1 MRVHRLEITAFG
13 PFAGTEVIDFEPL
26 NDAGIFLLTGPTGAG
41 KTTVFDAICFGLFG
55 AVPGARNGAKDLK
68 SHHADGTAVP
78 SVTLEASMRGRRFRI
93 RRSPAWSRPST
104 RARTGRVD
112 QPAKASVEELVDG
125 RWVTS
130 CTRLDDVG
138 LLVTRV
144 LGMSKEQF
152 CQVVMLPQGLFQTFL
167 RAGAKERHDVLESLF
182 ETRRFGRIETWL
194 TERRRSCEREVEASQ
209 SSIRQLLARASEV
222 ACDLGPVVESDA
234 EPAAYPAARE
244 LIAGC
249 LDLTIAAA
257 ASAREVATVARDELK
272 QAQHTLDSGRDL
284 AALQARH
291 RAGRERLRELE
302 ALREVVDAR
311 EQRIER
317 AVSARS
323 LSPLLELVD
332 DADRALAEAVAGV
345 DAALR
350 HCSPSLVDEIA
361 PGRACLLDET
371 EATSAAD
378 PWGVAASS
386 AVPPDVAEAA
396 VASRRDRLSRL
407 ELMADV
413 EASARVLAAHVSSDD
428 AELATL
434 RKRRTTC
441 AELTESLPGLLA
453 DAEEELGLVAAIA
466 ALEPAAELRLT
477 RADAVAVAAHEA
489 ARLDEELQEV
499 TRRAVDAR
507 DARARAHDRWLELR
521 ERRLHGMAAELAG
534 QLTDGV
540 ACLVCGSPRHPAPAE
555 QSADHVTVEEE
566 EAAQADFTVAS
577 QTYESLRELEARSG
591 CDLATSLTRCE
602 GLDPAAAQAAWAD
615 AARELEQAR
624 EAGRTKQRLEE
635 QTASLRE
642 RRSTLKAELD
652 DLDVACELVSRRRD
666 DHLAELEGRQAQLV
680 AELGSE
686 TSVEQ
691 ALQLLRAELGS
702 AASLAAAAHVHDH
715 RLADADQLHARL
727 TEALAPTGFA
737 DIAELRAAHL
747 TEAELAVAAAL
758 NRGHFDEVRDATRV
772 VEDRVLVAAAG
783 QPEPA
788 LAGLEEAVRCADDQ
802 RLQTGASAVALST
815 RRDRLEALLAELD
828 AALSS
833 WRPRLVQRDR
843 AAAVAAMC
851 SGTSADNVT
860 KTRLSHY
867 VLAARLEQV
876 VAAANLRL
884 AGICGGRYQLE
895 HSMQRGVGDTRGGLG
910 LLVADTY
917 TGQRR
922 DPATLSGGETFYV
935 SLALALGLADLVR
948 DEIGGAELS
957 TLFVDEGFATLDS
970 ETLDEVMDE
979 VDSLRAGGRCVGL
992 VSHLAELRTRI
1003 PAQLDVRPGRHGS
1016 SIAAS

>member
-68 SHHADGTAVP
+68 SHHAEGTAVP

-93 RRSPAWSRPST
+93 HRSPAWSRPSS
-104 RARTGRVD
+104 RARSGRVD

-125 RWVTS
+125 RWVTV

-144 LGMSKEQF
+144 LGMNREQF

-194 TERRRSCEREVEASQ
+194 TEHRRACDREVEASQ
-209 SSIRQLLARASEV
+209 SSIRQLLARAHEV
-222 ACDLGPVVESDA
+222 ARELQPVVEPDA
-234 EPAAYPAARE
+234 EPAAYPAARQ

-249 LDLTIAAA
+249 LDTTTAAA
-257 ASAREVATVARDELK
+257 ASALELATVARDELK
-272 QAQHTLDSGRDL
+272 QAQHTLDGGRDL

-302 ALREVVDAR
+302 ALREVVATR
-311 EQRIER
+311 EQRIDR
-317 AVSARS
+317 AQSARS
-323 LSPLLELVD
+323 LAPLLRLVD
-332 DADRALAEAVAGV
+332 DADRALGQAEDRVH
-345 DAALR
+345 AALR
-350 HCSPSLVDEIA
+350 HCSHSLLDEIA
-361 PGRACLLDET
+361 PARPGRIHET
-371 EATSAAD
+371 GTSAAD
-378 PWGVAASS
+378 GWGAARWS
-386 AVPPDVAEAA
+386 AVHPDAAEAA
-396 VASRRDRLSRL
+396 VATRRDRLARL
-407 ELMADV
+407 EAMADV
-413 EASARVLAAHVSSDD
+413 EAAARALAEQVSSDD
-428 AELATL
+428 AELATV
-434 RKRRTTC
+434 RARHATC
-441 AELTESLPGLLA
+441 QELTASLPGLLA
-453 DAEEELGLVAAIA
+453 DAEAELRFVAETA
-466 ALEPAAELRLT
+466 ALEPAAALRLT
-477 RADAVAVAAHEA
+477 RAEAAAVAAHEA
-489 ARLDEELQEV
+489 ARLDRELHDV
-499 TRRAVDAR
+499 TQRAVDAR

-540 ACLVCGSPRHPAPAE
+540 ACLVCGSSRHPAPAE
-555 QSADHVTVEEE
+555 QSADQVTAEE
-566 EAAQADFTVAS
+566 EAVAQAEFTQAAQV
-577 QTYESLRELEARSG
+577 YEDLRALEARIGSE
-591 CDLATSLTRCE
+591 LASSLTRCE
-602 GLDPAAAQAAWAD
+602 SLDPVAAKAALAQTAA
-615 AARELEQAR
+615 ELEESR
-624 EAGRTKQRLEE
+624 EAGRAKLRLE
-635 QTASLRE
+635 QQIGVLRE

-652 DLDVACELVSRRRD
+652 ELRVACALVGRRRD
-666 DHLAELEGRQAQLV
+666 DHLRELKVRREQLV
-680 AELGSE
+680 RELGPD

-691 ALQLLRAELGS
+691 ALQQLSAELES
-702 AASLAAAAHVHDH
+702 AASLAVDVQARSHW
-715 RLADADQLHARL
+715 LADATQLHARL
-727 TEALAPTGFA
+727 TEALSPAGFA
-737 DIAELRAAHL
+737 DIEELRAAHL
-747 TEAELAVAAAL
+747 TEAELAVASAL

-772 VEDRVLVAAAG
+772 VEDRVLVAASA
-783 QPEPA
+783 QPEPV
-788 LAGLEEAVRCADDQ
+788 LAGLEEAVRLAEEK
-802 RLQTGASAVALST
+802 RLQVGASAVALAT
-815 RRDRLEALLAELD
+815 RRDRLEELLSELD
-828 AALSS
+828 AALAS
-833 WRPRLVQRDR
+833 WRPRLVRRDR

-851 SGTSADNVT
+851 AGTSADNVT

-876 VAAANLRL
+876 VGAANLRL
-884 AGICGGRYQLE
+884 SGICGGRYSLE
-895 HSMQRGVGDTRGGLG
+895 HSMQRGVGDSRGGLG
-910 LLVADTY
+910 LVVCDTY

-1003 PAQLDVRPGRHGS
+1003 PAQLDVRPGRNGS
-1016 SIAAS
+1016 TIAAP